1 LFGTSLAFVVGLM
14 PPSFFASN
22 GLAYVA
28 SVLLGTFLLAV
39 PPLVFLKFKKPGWL
53 KPSGSRGE

>member
-1 LFGTSLAFVVGLM
+1 M

-22 GLAYVA
+22 GLAYVF

-39 PPLVFLKFKKPGWL
+39 PPLVFLKLKKASWKKSAPG
-53 KPSGSRGE
+53 GNA

>member
-1 LFGTSLAFVVGLM
+1 VYVG
-14 PPSFFASN
+14 
-22 GLAYVA
+22 

-53 KPSGSRGE
+53 KKAGDRQ